1 MKKLLQSLF
10 LLLFVAAQ
18 AMAQVTQDRTVT
30 GKVTAMEDGLPLPGV
45 SVKVAGT
52 KFGTTTGTD
61 GDFTLNI
68 PAGTTSLVFT
78 YIGYASQTVAFRS
91 GSTLNI
97 VMVLD
102 SKQLGEVVVTALGLE
117 RQKSEVGYAATTLT
131 NKSIVQAAPVNVA
144 NGLQGKV
151 SGLNITSLN
160 SGVFESVKI
169 NLRGIRS
176 LTGNNNPLLLL
187 DGVPADISY
196 LSSINPNDVE
206 NVTVLKGASGAA
218 LYGPDARNGVIVLTT
233 RKGSKGDK
241 PVIAFSHATQLQQI
255 SFFPKFQTKFGS
267 GGYGE
272 YTSYEN
278 WSYGP
283 AFDGSQVQLGQ
294 VLPDG
299 SVQKVA
305 YSSTNERQDFFNTGV
320 TMQNSISFAA
330 KDFFI
335 SVQDANIGGI
345 VPDDK
350 NRRTGIRMNTSK
362 EYGKFKANFNSN
374 YIQQN
379 YSVFD
384 DGAMENYQIAAGV
397 GNNEGLMNLIFNTPG
412 QIPITK
418 YKDFKNDPYAQYNT
432 YFNDYG
438 INPYFALDN
447 WRKEGKA
454 EDLLTNIDLNLKA
467 TDWLSFTYRAGLTSK
482 SVNERYSSKGEFPTQ
497 FGLDRGF
504 SLIQGAIEERSYKN
518 TRLSSEAFANFTRN
532 INDDF
537 KLNAVLGTYLRQN
550 DVRDTRVGAANLV
563 VTELFNVGNRTGELS
578 GASPRSRSRLFS
590 IYGSAGVGY
599 KGWANLEVT
608 GRQDKTSLL
617 GLNNNTFFY
626 PGVSGSLVLTEAI
639 GALKNKNTVSYLKL
653 RGAWN
658 KTGNAD
664 IDPYLLAA
672 TFSQPAGFPFGSLP
686 GYTANNTTYDA
697 NLEPEFIESLE
708 AGVEAGFLDGRIN
721 LEATYFNQ
729 NNDNQIIPISV
740 SSATGYTRANVNA
753 ASFINKGI
761 ELDLK
766 LTPLV
771 KLGGVNIEFRANATL
786 SDSEIKSVYA
796 GLDELAI
803 GGFTTAAN
811 YAIKGYPAFVIK
823 ATDYLR
829 DPQGRI
835 IVNATTGFPTT
846 DPITKQYGR
855 TLPKWILGLNPSASW
870 KGLSFSTL
878 LEYKGGHYAYHGIGS
893 DMAWTGVSAAT
904 AQNNRERFVM
914 PNSSINTGTAE
925 APVYV
930 ANTNVAVG
938 NTNDFFIG
946 AFNNTA
952 TNFLTSAAAWRLREA
967 SLSFAVPQK
976 FLARQGVVKGLNVA
990 VTGRNLF
997 LWVPKT
1003 NEFQDPDFNFTNE
1016 NTSGISDSQINP
1028 PTRIFGGNVTI
1039 TF

>member
-753 ASFINKGI
+753 ASFINKGF